1 MTYRFAFVVQVRL
14 TVTPSE
20 EGILK
25 IVGVRWELSGSIVGV
40 HYFQSVPTKA
50 KTNKARKKNKLTP
63 TDALKFL
70 VIKVQT
76 SPQCFIF
83 IFIRWDL
90 LM

>member
-1 MTYRFAFVVQVRL
+1 MRL

-25 IVGVRWELSGSIVGV
+25 IVGVRWRLSGSVVGV
-40 HYFQSVPTKA
+40 HYFQSAPGKA
-50 KTNKARKKNKLTP
+50 KTNKGRRKNKLTP

-76 SPQCFIF
+76 FPLRFNFVRFATTSNIMKF
-83 IFIRWDL
+83 
-90 LM
+90 

>member
-1 MTYRFAFVVQVRL
+1 MRL

-25 IVGVRWELSGSIVGV
+25 IAGVRWELSGSIVGV
-40 HYFQSVPTKA
+40 HYFQSVPVKTKTA
-50 KTNKARKKNKLTP
+50 KGRRKNKLTP

-76 SPQCFIF
+76 FPLWFN
-83 IFIRWDL
+83 FIRL
-90 LM
+90 FATSKVKRF